1 MKPAVT
7 TLGTDSKMP
16 VTLLNKDTTGCRQC
30 FTNLLRGGAQSE
42 FDLEKKKK
50 RIRGVLIVLTHTES
64 WSHISYFSI

>member
-7 TLGTDSKMP
+7 TLGTDSKIP

-50 RIRGVLIVLTHTES
+50 KALIVLTHTES